1 MAIVEAPGPREAS
14 ASRGRRPWKRPLRRW
29 LTPGD
34 GDGAMP
40 YALILPGLAFYAAF
54 VLWPII
60 RTVQLSLQE
69 WDGLLPPTWV
79 GLSNFSDVFTDPAT
93 WSAFEVS
100 GVMVIFSCLLP
111 VAVALGLVGLIART
125 RVRGLSFL
133 RFVYFLPYT
142 VALAAIAIAWRWLY
156 ASNGSVNQIVGG
168 IFGKGAETAYLGSF
182 SLSLPAVGFITF
194 WGMFGFVVVMLL
206 SGTQHIGREL
216 YEACRVDGAGPVR
229 EFFVVTLP
237 GVKQELQV
245 ALVMTFILAMRTF
258 DVPLITTDGGP
269 GNTTTTPSLL
279 MYQDVFVNSQIGQ
292 GAAIAV
298 LITVFT
304 LVGVFLI
311 NFGVNRL
318 LGTRS

>member
-1 MAIVEAPGPREAS
+1 MTVAKVAAPGLREVS
-14 ASRGRRPWKRPLRRW
+14 ASRGRRSWKRRW
-29 LTPGD
+29 RPD
-34 GDGAMP
+34 SDGAMP
-40 YALILPGLAFYAAF
+40 YALIVPGMVFYAAF
-54 VLWPII
+54 VLWPIF
-60 RTVQLSLQE
+60 RTAQLSLQQ
-69 WDGLLPPTWV
+69 WDGLLPPVWV
-79 GLSNFSDVFTDPAT
+79 GFSNFSDILTDPAT

-111 VAVALGLVGLIART
+111 VAVALGLVGLVART

-156 ASNGSVNQIVGG
+156 AANGSVNEIVGG
-168 IFGKGAETAYLGSF
+168 IFGKGAETAFLGSF
-182 SLSLPAVGFITF
+182 TLSLPAVGFITF
-194 WGMFGFVVVMLL
+194 WGTFGFVVVMLL

-216 YEACRVDGAGPVR
+216 YEACRVDGAGPIR

-245 ALVMTFILAMRTF
+245 ALVMTFVLAMRTF
-258 DVPLITTDGGP
+258 DVPLITTNGGP
-269 GNTTTTPSLL
+269 GSTTTTPSLL

-292 GAAIAV
+292 GAAVAV
-298 LITVFT
+298 LITVLT

>member
-1 MAIVEAPGPREAS
+1 MACVHGEGGKHVTMVKAAAPALRGVSTPPR
-14 ASRGRRPWKRPLRRW
+14 RRRW
-29 LTPGD
+29 KAESD
-34 GDGAMP
+34 GVMP
-40 YALILPGLAFYAAF
+40 YALIIPGLAFYAAF

-60 RTVQLSLQE
+60 RTLQLSLQQ

-79 GLSNFSDVFTDPAT
+79 GFGNFSDILTDPNT

-156 ASNGSVNQIVGG
+156 ATNGSINQVVGG
-168 IFGKGAETAYLGSF
+168 IFGKSAETAYLGSF
-182 SLSLPAVGFITF
+182 TLSLPAVGLITF
-194 WGMFGFVVVMLL
+194 WGTFGFVVVMLM
-206 SGTQHIGREL
+206 SGTQHISREL
-216 YEACRVDGAGPVR
+216 YEASRVDGAGPVR

-237 GVKQELQV
+237 GVRHELQV

-258 DVPLITTDGGP
+258 DVPLITTNGGP

-279 MYQDVFVNSQIGQ
+279 MYQDVFVNGQIGQ

-298 LITVFT
+298 MITVFT
-304 LVGVFLI
+304 FVGVFLI
-311 NFGVNRL
+311 NRL

>member
-1 MAIVEAPGPREAS
+1 
-14 ASRGRRPWKRPLRRW
+14 
-29 LTPGD
+29 
-34 GDGAMP
+34 MP
-40 YALILPGLAFYAAF
+40 YALIIPGLTFYAAF
-54 VLWPII
+54 VLWPIV
-60 RTVQLSLQE
+60 RTVQLSFQQ

-79 GLSNFSDVFTDPAT
+79 GLSNFSALSTDPAI
-93 WSAFEVS
+93 WSAFKVS
-100 GVMVIFSCLLP
+100 GVMVLFSCLLP

-125 RVRGLSFL
+125 RVRGLSLL
-133 RFVYFLPYT
+133 RFVYFMPYT

-156 ASNGSVNQIVGG
+156 ATNGSINQIVGG
-168 IFGKGAETAYLGSF
+168 IFGKSAKTAYLGSF
-182 SLSLPAVGFITF
+182 TFALPAVGFITF
-194 WGMFGFVVVMLL
+194 WGTFGFVVVMLL

-216 YEACRVDGAGPVR
+216 YEACRVDGAGPIR

-269 GNTTTTPSLL
+269 GNATTTPSLL
-279 MYQDVFVNSQIGQ
+279 MYQDVFVNSEIGP

-311 NFGVNRL
+311 NFLVNRL
-318 LGTRS
+318 LGTAS